1 MFWGIIRLV
10 SLIEVKNL
18 SFSYI
23 ENKEVISDIS
33 FNVEKGDY
41 VTIIGHNGS
50 GKSTLAR
57 LLTGLLVSKSGEI
70 IIDGLKLNEEN
81 VYKIREKLGIVFQN
95 PDNQF
100 IGSTVR
106 DDIAFGLEN
115 RLVKSEEMDEIINKY
130 AGIVGLEK
138 FLDKEPSALSGGQ
151 KQRVAIAGVLAMKPD
166 IIIFD
171 EATSMLDPK
180 GKKDIKELMNKI
192 HSEGEFTIISIT
204 HDIEEVMQAN
214 DCIVLNKGKIYMHD
228 KPSNIF
234 KKGEELRK
242 IDLDVPFSLKIKEAF
257 KKEKIN
263 LKADDL
269 EKMAEELWQLN
280 LRT

>member
-1 MFWGIIRLV
+1 M
-10 SLIEVKNL
+10 SLIEVRNLTFSYTEANEVLSDL
-18 SFSYI
+18 SFNI
-23 ENKEVISDIS
+23 
-33 FNVEKGDY
+33 EKGDY

-57 LLTGLLVSKSGEI
+57 LLVGLLVPKSGDI
-70 IIDGLKLNEEN
+70 IIDGLKLDEEN

-100 IGSTVR
+100 IGSTVK

-130 AGIVGLEK
+130 ASIVGLEK
-138 FLDKEPSALSGGQ
+138 FLDKEPTALSGGQ

-180 GKKDIKELMNKI
+180 GKKDIKDLMNKI
-192 HSEGEFTIISIT
+192 HGDGKYTIISIT
-204 HDIEEVMQAN
+204 HDIEEVMQAS

-228 KPSNIF
+228 KPVNIF
-234 KKGEELRK
+234 KNGDELRK
-242 IDLDVPFSLKIKEAF
+242 IDLDVPFNIKIKEAF

-263 LKADDL
+263 LKTDSL
-269 EKMAEELWQLN
+269 EKMADELWQLN
-280 LRT
+280 SRA

>member
-192 HSEGEFTIISIT
+192 HGEGKYTIISIT

-242 IDLDVPFSLKIKEAF
+242 IDLDVPFSLKVKEAF
-257 KKEKIN
+257 KREKIN

>member
-1 MFWGIIRLV
+1 M
-10 SLIEVKNL
+10 SLIEVRNL
-18 SFSYI
+18 TFSYI
-23 ENKEVISDIS
+23 EGSEVLSDLS
-33 FNVEKGDY
+33 FNIEKGDY

-57 LLTGLLVSKSGEI
+57 LLVGLLVPKRGDI
-70 IIDGLKLNEEN
+70 IIDGLKLDEEN

-100 IGSTVR
+100 IGSTVK

-130 AGIVGLEK
+130 ASIVGLEK
-138 FLDKEPSALSGGQ
+138 FLDKEPTALSGGQ

-180 GKKDIKELMNKI
+180 GKKDIKDLMNKI
-192 HSEGEFTIISIT
+192 HGDGQYTIISIT
-204 HDIEEVMQAN
+204 HDIEEVMQAS

-228 KPSNIF
+228 KPVNIF
-234 KKGEELRK
+234 KNGDELRK
-242 IDLDVPFSLKIKEAF
+242 IDLDVPFNIKIKEAF

-263 LKADDL
+263 LKTDSL
-269 EKMAEELWQLN
+269 EKMADELWQLN
-280 LRT
+280 SRA

>member
-81 VYKIREKLGIVFQN
+81 AYKIREKLGIVFQN

-228 KPSNIF
+228 KPCNIF

-242 IDLDVPFSLKIKEAF
+242 IDLDVPFSLKVKEAF
-257 KKEKIN
+257 KREKIN

-280 LRT
+280 SRI